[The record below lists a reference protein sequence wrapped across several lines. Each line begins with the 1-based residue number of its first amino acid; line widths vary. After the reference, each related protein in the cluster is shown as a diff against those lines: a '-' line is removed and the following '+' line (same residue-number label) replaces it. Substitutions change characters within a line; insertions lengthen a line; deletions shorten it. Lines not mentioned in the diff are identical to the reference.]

1 MKRRASILIVLTFL
15 SASAVRAHH
24 SMDLRNAAP
33 IRIEGDIEFVS
44 WDGAHVVYDIR
55 GIDTDGELRTWAVM
69 GASPKIL
76 RSRGIAKA
84 TFKVGDRITV
94 SGLFDP
100 FTRFIAPDV
109 FITADS
115 TQYKMGLYP
124 MPMPMPRR

>member
-1 MKRRASILIVLTFL
+1 MTRRVSFLIALTFL
-15 SASAVRAHH
+15 SVTTAYAHH
-24 SMDLRNAAP
+24 STDLRNATP
-33 IRIEGDIEFVS
+33 IRVEGDIEFVS

-55 GIDTDGELRTWAVM
+55 GTDADGESRTWAVM

-76 RSRGIAKA
+76 RSRGIAKS

-100 FTRFIAPDV
+100 YTRFIAPDV
-109 FITADS
+109 FITANS

-124 MPMPMPRR
+124 MPMIRR